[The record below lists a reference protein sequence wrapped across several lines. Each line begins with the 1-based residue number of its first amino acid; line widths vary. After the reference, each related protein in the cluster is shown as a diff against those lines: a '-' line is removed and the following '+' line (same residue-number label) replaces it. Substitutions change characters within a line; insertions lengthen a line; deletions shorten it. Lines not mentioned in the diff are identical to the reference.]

1 MNGGTTV
8 NLRLDSEQEAMRKL
22 VRQFAHDVIVPRASE
37 IDEQDE
43 FPRDILRK
51 MADLGLMGLPI
62 PEQWGGIGADYLS
75 YMLAIEEI
83 SYASAAVGVIL
94 AVHTSVGTMPIVH
107 FGTDEQKRRYVPK
120 LAAGEWLGAFALTEP
135 GAGSDARSIGT
146 RAVQSGDEYVING
159 GKVFITNGGEADLY
173 TVFAVTE
180 TATGERQVS
189 AFLVERDTPGLMIG
203 RKERKM
209 GLNGSSTAQLLF
221 EEMRVPKEQLL
232 GREGQGF
239 TIAMSQLDGGRIG
252 IAAQALGIARAAYDA
267 ALKYTQ
273 ERRQFGRAISDFQGV
288 QVMLTDMALRIEAA
302 QLLTYRAAALRSAGQ
317 ACTMEAS
324 MAKLYATDSAMAV
337 TTDAVQL
344 FGGYGYTKE
353 FPVERF
359 MRDAKVTQI
368 YEGTNQIQR
377 IVIAKAIERR
387 ANEQ

>member
-1 MNGGTTV
+1 
-8 NLRLDSEQEAMRKL
+8 
-22 VRQFAHDVIVPRASE
+22 
-37 IDEQDE
+37 
-43 FPRDILRK
+43 
-51 MADLGLMGLPI
+51 
-62 PEQWGGIGADYLS
+62 
-75 YMLAIEEI
+75 
-83 SYASAAVGVIL
+83 
-94 AVHTSVGTMPIVH
+94 
-107 FGTDEQKRRYVPK
+107 
-120 LAAGEWLGAFALTEP
+120 LTEP
-135 GAGSDARSIGT
+135 GAGSDARSIST
-146 RAVQSGDEYVING
+146 RAVRSGDAYILNG

-180 TATGERQVS
+180 SPAGERKVS

-221 EEMRVPKEQLL
+221 EDMRVPASQLL
-232 GREGQGF
+232 GEEGQGF

-252 IAAQALGIARAAYDA
+252 IAAQALGITRAAYDA
-267 ALKYTQ
+267 ALAYTQ

-288 QVMLTDMALRIEAA
+288 QVMLTDMALRIEAS
-302 QLLTYRAAALRSAGQ
+302 QLLTYRAAALRSSGQ
-317 ACTMEAS
+317 PCTMEAS

-377 IVIAKAIERR
+377 VVIAKAIERKA
-387 ANEQ
+387 ANA

>member
-1 MNGGTTV
+1 M
-8 NLRLDSEQEAMRKL
+8 NLRLDGEQEAMRRL
-22 VRQFAHDVIVPRASE
+22 VRQFARDVIAPRASE
-37 IDEQDE
+37 IDEKDE
-43 FPRDILRK
+43 FPRDVLKK

-62 PEQWGGIGADYLS
+62 PEEWGGIGADYLS

-94 AVHTSVGTMPIVH
+94 AVHTSVGTMPILH
-107 FGTDEQKRRYVPK
+107 FGTEEQKQRYVPK

-135 GAGSDARSIGT
+135 GAGSDARSIST
-146 RAVQSGDEYVING
+146 RAVRSGDAYILNG

-180 TATGERQVS
+180 SSAGERKVS

-221 EEMRVPKEQLL
+221 EDMRVPASQLL
-232 GREGQGF
+232 GEEGQGF

-267 ALKYTQ
+267 ALAYTQ

-288 QVMLTDMALRIEAA
+288 QVMLTDMALRIEAS
-302 QLLTYRAAALRSAGQ
+302 QLLTYRAAALRSSGQ
-317 ACTMEAS
+317 PCTMEAS

-377 IVIAKAIERR
+377 VVIAKAIERKA
-387 ANEQ
+387 ANA